1 MPHHA
6 SMKYTTCCHYLS
18 RMWLLLFLSVWELLL
33 GYKAMLVLIGIHG
46 ASSSSR
52 CMAIMRTSL
61 PATFSYSLISAS
73 ALSGSQKGHGLTRDA
88 MVNSYGQLSSQTDTY
103 AHANHYYIVYLSC
116 ALACEIFTCPL
127 HKIICICIYIYVC
140 MYSTFR
146 WQVWCGSTVRRQ
158 VLQNETGI
166 CMLNEKNDYIMWE
179 NQCHKPTICW

>member
-6 SMKYTTCCHYLS
+6 NMKYTTCCHYLS
-18 RMWLLLFLSVWELLL
+18 RMWLLLVLSVWELLL
-33 GYKAMLVLIGIHG
+33 GYKAMLVLIVIHG

-88 MVNSYGQLSSQTDTY
+88 IQWSILMANDHLKQT
-103 AHANHYYIVYLSC
+103 H
-116 ALACEIFTCPL
+116 
-127 HKIICICIYIYVC
+127 
-140 MYSTFR
+140 M
-146 WQVWCGSTVRRQ
+146 
-158 VLQNETGI
+158 QNETDI

-179 NQCHKPTICW
+179 KKNAINLPFADGKHK

>member
-1 MPHHA
+1 MPAWSTQHVVTILVGCDC
-6 SMKYTTCCHYLS
+6 YFFY
-18 RMWLLLFLSVWELLL
+18 VWELLL

-127 HKIICICIYIYVC
+127 HKIICICICICICMYVC
-140 MYSTFR
+140 IALF
-146 WQVWCGSTVRRQ
+146 VDKFDVVRQ
-158 VLQNETGI
+158 LDAK
-166 CMLNEKNDYIMWE
+166 CCKM
-179 NQCHKPTICW
+179 KPASACWMRKMTI